1 MVRVG
6 DWQLYD
12 QSTGVGRVAL
22 FKFVTAAKLAGFH
35 NLCSH
40 LLTNPVRN
48 LLLSARFSPEWHSV
62 SQAE

>member
-1 MVRVG
+1 MVWVG

-12 QSTGVGRVAL
+12 QSTGVGRVAFL
-22 FKFVTAAKLAGFH
+22 KFVKAAKLACFH

>member
-1 MVRVG
+1 MIG
-6 DWQLYD
+6 SCMTKAQGWGEYL
-12 QSTGVGRVAL
+12 L
-22 FKFVTAAKLAGFH
+22 FKFVTAAKSACFH

-62 SQAE
+62 SKAE